1 MCESPEIISLLVV
14 RYLVVGWR
22 VAGESRSG
30 ERGADED
37 GGTNEKRLVQT
48 DGLAHRRLDVER
60 LDVLPVLLE
69 QGDEEVDA

>member
-1 MCESPEIISLLVV
+1 MVK
-14 RYLVVGWR
+14 R
-22 VAGESRSG
+22 
-30 ERGADED
+30 ER
-37 GGTNEKRLVQT
+37 KVRLVQT